1 MKGQAAVPE
10 PSKITYKA
18 FQAHDHGDGRPPIWT
33 PLPDIQ
39 ELDIGAALNSA
50 LASARTLAVAAD
62 PDAASAEFTV
72 VAVAERNWATG
83 TATVELTPVATWR
96 KT

>member
-1 MKGQAAVPE
+1 MPDPA
-10 PSKITYKA
+10 KITYYT
-18 FQAHDHGDGRPPIWT
+18 FRFYDDSEGGGWLPMEDVQA
-33 PLPDIQ
+33 LDIQ
-39 ELDIGAALNSA
+39 AALNAA
-50 LASARTLAVAAD
+50 LALARALAVDAD

-72 VAVAERNWATG
+72 AAVAERNWATG